1 MAALG
6 AHGFPVPRAVEHNRH
21 AVLMSPVDATLLV
34 QVRARV
40 SQHLLCYHVSGLCAA
55 LCMSHSFVPRLAR
68 IVLIW
73 SCCSVYLIHMYE
85 IGMQHRHPVGCVT
98 AVGCRIR

>member
-21 AVLMSPVDATLLV
+21 AVLMSLVDATLLV

-40 SQHLLCYHVSGLCAA
+40 SQHLL
-55 LCMSHSFVPRLAR
+55 
-68 IVLIW
+68 
-73 SCCSVYLIHMYE
+73 
-85 IGMQHRHPVGCVT
+85 
-98 AVGCRIR
+98 